1 MLVCKFSLVKCIST
15 ITFSFLFKLKHAI
28 ANNTFWKEKK
38 NKEKEKEHANNISIY
53 IFLVDIIRF
62 KIYDIHFIIIIP
74 YNQTKSCM
82 IYCGVG
88 KIQNQVLFESKKLY
102 QLS

>member
-1 MLVCKFSLVKCIST
+1 MLVCKFSLVKCIVT

-28 ANNTFWKEKK
+28 ACNTFWKEKK
-38 NKEKEKEHANNISIY
+38 NNEKEKEHANNISIY
-53 IFLVDIIRF
+53 IFSVDIIKF

-74 YNQTKSCM
+74 NYQTKSSM
-82 IYCGVG
+82 IYFGAG
-88 KIQNQVLFESKKLY
+88 KIQNQVLFRSKKLY